1 MPDSAGNRSVRSL
14 SCGPGVKSPWAEDP
28 MRTVGGS
35 NITIFILFF
44 GLSLLEALQTGNWFR
59 AALWFGLGFV
69 FLWADGVSR
78 GR

>member
-1 MPDSAGNRSVRSL
+1 
-14 SCGPGVKSPWAEDP
+14 